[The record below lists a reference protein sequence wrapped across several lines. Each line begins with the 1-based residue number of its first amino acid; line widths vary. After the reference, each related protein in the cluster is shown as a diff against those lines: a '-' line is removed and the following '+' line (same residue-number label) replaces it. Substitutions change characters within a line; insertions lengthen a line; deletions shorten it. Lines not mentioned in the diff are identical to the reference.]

1 MIHHDVTDSWPE
13 AAIAAK
19 GVDSKKQNRPGVPME
34 LDPPR
39 PAGNAHWEQ
48 PERQP
53 EQAGI
58 LRRKGLV
65 DMAPVFGTA
74 VPPRGLS
81 GWMRRAAYEIPE
93 HETSHWLVLLLA
105 DRVDA
110 LEHGYARRWLWAVPV
125 VAAGAIAGAMHGRRR
140 KSLLG
145 WL

>member
-19 GVDSKKQNRPGVPME
+19 GVDSKKQNRPGV
-34 LDPPR
+34 
-39 PAGNAHWEQ
+39 
-48 PERQP
+48 
-53 EQAGI
+53 
-58 LRRKGLV
+58 
-65 DMAPVFGTA
+65 APVFGTA

-125 VAAGAIAGAMHGRRR
+125 VAAGAIAAAMHGRRR